1 MRKRIQLLFAVLF
14 ALTTVVSPTSLP
26 AQDEEEPLSVEE
38 LYLSS
43 EITLSTLAVQM
54 QSPGRD
60 VQLLALDT
68 LKSQLERGTI
78 DSEDEAVLEA
88 LEPLVQQG
96 VIESFEDN
104 RWGIDSYDPVV
115 RREAV
120 NVVAQLG
127 TDAARSVLVRTVRH
141 DPEPIVRAAALFGL
155 SRLGVDPDGSV
166 SRAIAKMMLQEHLQQ
181 FDEGVM
187 YAALVALN
195 SIASEPDNVVDTS
208 AMEMLVTVASDGRY
222 SRSFRELALETL
234 AYR

>member
-1 MRKRIQLLFAVLF
+1 MKALFLRF
-14 ALTTVVSPTSLP
+14 FTISCMLTLAVSPVTLL
-26 AQDEEEPLSVEE
+26 AQDDEEPMSVEE

-43 EITLSTLAVQM
+43 EITLATLAAQM

-68 LKSQLERGTI
+68 LESQLERGLI
-78 DSEDEAVLEA
+78 DPEDEAVLEA

-115 RREAV
+115 RREALG
-120 NVVAQLG
+120 VVAKLG
-127 TDAARSVLVRTVRH
+127 TDEARGVLVRTVRH
-141 DPEPIVRAAALFGL
+141 DPEPIVRAQALFGL
-155 SRLGVDPDGSV
+155 ARLGVDPDGSV
-166 SRAIAKMMLQEHLQQ
+166 TQAIAKMMLQEHLRQ

-195 SIASEPDNVVDTS
+195 SIASNQNNVIDPG

-222 SRSFRELALETL
+222 SRSFRQIALETL
-234 AYR
+234 SYR

>member
-1 MRKRIQLLFAVLF
+1 MKERAQLLFAILLVL
-14 ALTTVVSPTSLP
+14 TMVVSPTSLL
-26 AQDEEEPLSVEE
+26 AQDEEEPMSVEE

-43 EITLSTLAVQM
+43 EITLATLSVQM

-68 LKSQLERGTI
+68 LESQLERGMI
-78 DSEDEAVLEA
+78 DPEDEAVLKA

-104 RWGIDSYDPVV
+104 TWGIDSYDPVV

-120 NVVAQLG
+120 GVVAKLG
-127 TDAARSVLVRTVRH
+127 TDEARSVLVRTVRH
-141 DPEPIVRAAALFGL
+141 DPEPIVRAQALFGL
-155 SRLGVDPDGSV
+155 ARLGVDPDGSV
-166 SRAIAKMMLQEHLQQ
+166 TQAIAKMMLQEHLQQ

-195 SIASEPDNVVDTS
+195 SIASDQDNVVDP
-208 AMEMLVTVASDGRY
+208 AALEMLVTVASDGRY
-222 SRSFRELALETL
+222 SRSFRQIALETL
-234 AYR
+234 AFR